1 MNSLAGGIVHLVAAD
16 QFFYWLAC
24 LQVPLLLKKD
34 YVYHEQRNLLMHEI
48 RQKLHSYQIF

>member
-1 MNSLAGGIVHLVAAD
+1 MNSLTGGIIHLVAAD
-16 QFFYWLAC
+16 HFFSWLAH
-24 LQVPLLLKKD
+24 LQVPLLLKKE